1 MLDTCS
7 LEIPLPRIGAEPP
20 KEFRI
25 FSWGLNLTK
34 KGPVYLTKEGAKQI
48 IDTYKKDGHA
58 LVFDKDHRM
67 INPNASADDIE
78 SQGYF
83 RLDLRDDGIWAVDI
97 EWVPEAAKKISEG
110 KWGFFSPAVWK
121 TRLTNVLTKVLN
133 IALTNLPATQG
144 IKPLLL
150 SQDLLSD
157 SEGGMQMD
165 EMLMTKV
172 KPLRQMMGASAS
184 LMSACKLAIEGGY
197 DGPMKDLAQKINS
210 MLPDWIEAAAEMME
224 QLDPEG
230 KTMPDEEEM
239 KMSTADVIQEEAQ
252 VVEKVVEPVVAAEAP
267 VVEEIK
273 KDGLD
278 ELYALCKEL
287 TGKENFDEIRGLL
300 RAMKHN
306 QKVAEEQLSM
316 AQKKNIISAVEK
328 GIERGLIRPA
338 EKEIFVKLSQAE
350 LDTFLLSATPIV
362 SFDSVYEKPVKLGV
376 SGESAQAYKLEQE
389 ALERIL
395 KKVSNKGE
403 NK

>member
-20 KEFRI
+20 KEIRL
-25 FSWGLNLTK
+25 FSWGLNITE
-34 KGPVYLTKEGAKQI
+34 KGPVYLTKEGAKKI
-48 IDTYKKDGHA
+48 IDTYKKRKIP
-58 LVFDKDHRM
+58 LVFDKEHMMLD
-67 INPNASADDIE
+67 PDASAEDKE
-78 SQGYF
+78 AQGWS
-83 RLDLRDDGIWAVDI
+83 LLSIRDDGLWAENI
-97 EWVPEAAKKISEG
+97 LWVEEAAKKISEG

-121 TRLTNVLTKVLN
+121 TRLTNVLTRVLN
-133 IALTNLPATQG
+133 IALTNLPATDG
-144 IKPLLL
+144 INPLLL

-287 TGKENFDEIRGLL
+287 TGKENLDEIRGLL

-316 AQKKNIISAVEK
+316 AQKKNIVSAVEK

-338 EKEIFVKLSQAE
+338 EKEIFAKLSQAE
-350 LDTFLLSATPIV
+350 LDTYLLSATPIV

-389 ALERIL
+389 ALDRIL
-395 KKVSNKGE
+395 QKVSNKGE